1 MRFWCA
7 LVLAAASLACRTTS
21 PLAEADHLR
30 ELLAGHHGSYL
41 KVVELDNRTAS
52 ATRSWLNGPIAMD
65 VRSYAGTAARQ
76 MGDRWV
82 PVHVG
87 YRWLAQEVAK
97 QEYRSARVREV
108 HQKILKHLRDRQFRA
123 LELEHLAYDAYR
135 HGFRNTAIGRLP
147 KEAERMKLLLEKHPR
162 AEDQVTVFLSELN

>member
-1 MRFWCA
+1 M
-7 LVLAAASLACRTTS
+7 AAASLACGTTS

-30 ELLAGHHGSYL
+30 DLLAFHRDNYR
-41 KVVELDNRTAS
+41 KVLDLDNRMVVE
-52 ATRSWLNGPIAMD
+52 TRQWLAGPIATEP
-65 VRSYAGTAARQ
+65 RSYAGTEARR

-108 HQKILKHLRDRQFRA
+108 HQKIVKHLRDRQFRA
-123 LELEHLAYDAYR
+123 LEFEHLAYDAYR
-135 HGFRNTAIGRLP
+135 HGFRNTAIGFVP
-147 KEAERMKLLLEKHPR
+147 KEAERMKILLDKHPR
-162 AEDQVTVFLSELN
+162 AEDHLTAFLSELN